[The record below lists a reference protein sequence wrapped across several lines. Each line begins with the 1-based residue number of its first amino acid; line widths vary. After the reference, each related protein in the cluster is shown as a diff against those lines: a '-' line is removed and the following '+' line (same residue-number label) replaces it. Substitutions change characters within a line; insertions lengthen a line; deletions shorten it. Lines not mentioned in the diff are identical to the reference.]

1 MLTDP
6 ISAAIDFGKE
16 LFTRFIPDPAA
27 RAEAERGLIKM
38 AQDGEL
44 EKFRIEV
51 SDRDSARKREIEVKD
66 RMPATLALLSL
77 ALFAAALWALLSG
90 QVDKSNAE
98 VVYLLLGTLNGI
110 VGTVF
115 AYYFGTT
122 RSSQQKNN
130 ILGEALKK

>member
-1 MLTDP
+1 MLID
-6 ISAAIDFGKE
+6 AALKLGNTLID
-16 LFTRFIPDPAA
+16 RFIPDPAQ
-27 RAEAERGLIKM
+27 RAAAQLELIKM
-38 AQDGEL
+38 KDAGEL
-44 EKFRIEV
+44 ETLRIEL
-51 SDRDSARKREIEVKD
+51 SDVDSARKREIEVKD

>member
-1 MLTDP
+1 MLTDV
-6 ISAAIDFGKE
+6 IKIGEMLID
-16 LFTRFIPDPAA
+16 RFIPDPAQQAAA
-27 RAEAERGLIKM
+27 RQGFKEME
-38 AQDGEL
+38 QSGEL
-44 EKFRIEV
+44 KKLALEL
-51 SDRDSARKREIEVKD
+51 SDVDSARKREIEVKD